1 MPIIHLSLISLKPK
15 PPTFCGHNNSFLCGV
30 YNHSKHEILIILA
43 IRSHRY
49 VFEFSDLVVV
59 INFRLVD
66 STVVQSYYTTFD
78 MAITLFKWVLKVPP
92 CGMQCRWGR
101 AT

>member
-1 MPIIHLSLISLKPK
+1 M
-15 PPTFCGHNNSFLCGV
+15 
-30 YNHSKHEILIILA
+30 
-43 IRSHRY
+43 Y
-49 VFEFSDLVVV
+49 VFEFSDLLVV

-92 CGMQCRWGR
+92 CGM
-101 AT
+101 